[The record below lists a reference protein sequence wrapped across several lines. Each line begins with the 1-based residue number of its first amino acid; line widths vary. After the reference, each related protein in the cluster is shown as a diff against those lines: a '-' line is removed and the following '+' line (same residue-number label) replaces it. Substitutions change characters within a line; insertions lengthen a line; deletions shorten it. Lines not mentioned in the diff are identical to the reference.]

1 MPKAAATV
9 TGARMVRPVLVALLV
24 LVAVLLVMPLVGS
37 ASIDFRAAL
46 QGVSPHAEILFTAR
60 LPRVLVA
67 AIAGGALAVAGLL
80 FQALVRDS
88 LADPYTL
95 GVSAGSSL
103 GAVLAICLRW
113 HEVVGMPAVGA
124 AALAGASAVL
134 VLVMAL
140 ASRGRRMS
148 SFTLL
153 LAGVTMNSLSIAV
166 ILFLHNLADF
176 GQSFA
181 IVRWLMGGIE
191 AEQYRT
197 IAALAVVVIAAVS
210 YIFLKARTWNVLSVG
225 DEWAEARGVPAATYL
240 RIGFFVGS
248 VLTALVTAFTGPIGF
263 IGWIVPHALRL
274 RYGADHRLLV
284 PCAFLYGAAFLA
296 TCDTAARTVLA
307 PTEIPVG
314 VITAMVGGP
323 FFLWLLGSRRRSLW
337 L

>member
-1 MPKAAATV
+1 MRIDNRALA
-9 TGARMVRPVLVALLV
+9 GPVSLALAV
-24 LVAVLLVMPLVGS
+24 LAAVLLLTPLIGS
-37 ASIDFRAAL
+37 ATVDFAAAL
-46 QGVSPHAEILFTAR
+46 RGVSPHAEILFAAR
-60 LPRVLVA
+60 LPRVLLA
-67 AIAGGALAVAGLL
+67 ALAGGALALAGLL

-95 GVSAGSSL
+95 GVSAGASL
-103 GAVLAICLRW
+103 GAVLAICLRLN
-113 HEVVGMPAVGA
+113 VLAGMPAVGA
-124 AALAGASAVL
+124 AALVGASTVL
-134 VLVMAL
+134 AMVMGL

-191 AEQYRT
+191 AEQYGT
-197 IAALAVVVIAAVS
+197 LAFLAAVILATS
-210 YIFLKARTWNVLSVG
+210 AYVFRQARVWNLLSVG
-225 DEWAEARGVPAATYL
+225 EEWAEARGVAAARYL
-240 RIGFFVGS
+240 RLGFLAGS

-263 IGWIVPHALRL
+263 LGWIVPHALRL
-274 RYGADHRLLV
+274 RYGADHRLLA

-296 TCDTAARTVLA
+296 VCDTVARTVLA

-323 FFLWLLGSRRRSLW
+323 FFLWLLGSRGRRVI
-337 L
+337 